1 MLKKLIL
8 WALIGIISVTLYS
21 CSSLDSKLNNED
33 TSLSKVIKLDQVE
46 DRASITDVSIVDTT
60 ITFTLNNLAPD
71 SAITAGSFQYIF
83 RDKEKDKEITIPLNC
98 EGMEIFSGSKFTFNF
113 NTLRPLPDSGT
124 MNIKSVTFQ
133 DSKYDI
139 NK

>member
-1 MLKKLIL
+1 MLKRLIL
-8 WALIGIISVTLYS
+8 FALIGIISITLYS
-21 CSSLDSKLNNED
+21 CSSSNKDSTKDEA
-33 TSLSKVIKLDQVE
+33 SQSKVIKLDEVS

-83 RDKEKDKEITIPLNC
+83 RDKEKDKDITIPLNC
-98 EGMEIFSGSKFTFNF
+98 EGMEIFSGSKFTFSF
-113 NTLRPLPDSGT
+113 NTLRPLSHSGT
-124 MNIKSVTFQ
+124 MKIKSVTFQ